1 MPVTLEQ
8 RMEKQAKMQ
17 ARTEERAAKLK
28 VYVRKARTRELVGA
42 GEAVEEAGLLKLR
55 PADLLRVLQ
64 ACQAVLAKSGSEK
77 LIRGL
82 QALVAKTGREEAPEF
97 QSAAE

>member
-1 MPVTLEQ
+1 MPVSLEQ

-17 ARTEERAAKLK
+17 ARTEAGQAKLK

-42 GEAVEEAGLLKLR
+42 GEAVEDAGLLKLKTS
-55 PADLLRVLQ
+55 DLLRVLQ
-64 ACQAVLAKSGSEK
+64 ACQAVLVKSGPEK

-82 QALVAKTGREEAPEF
+82 QALVAKTGRDEAPEL

>member
-1 MPVTLEQ
+1 MPISLEQ

-17 ARTEERAAKLK
+17 ARTEAGQAKLK
-28 VYVRKARTRELVGA
+28 IYVRKARTRELVGA
-42 GEAVEEAGLLKLR
+42 GEAVEEAGLLKLG
-55 PADLLRVLQ
+55 PANLLRVLQ
-64 ACQAVLAKSGSEK
+64 ACQAVLSKSGPEK

-82 QALVAKTGREEAPEF
+82 QALQAKAERDEAPEL